1 MFGFRVRDVARRFC
15 VAISV
20 GVFRLNIN
28 VRNVG
33 IKDLKMGTAGIQF
46 KIMPEGVDT
55 DFEELKVKVKEAVES
70 FESGVFSDAKEEP
83 IAFGLKALIITI
95 ALSEDEESDA
105 VESALSKISGV
116 SSVELIDYRRV
127 VG

>member
-1 MFGFRVRDVARRFC
+1 MPKVRAQGTLECCLQHFHGLPGE
-15 VAISV
+15 A
-20 GVFRLNIN
+20 L
-28 VRNVG
+28 RNNQ
-33 IKDLKMGTAGIQF
+33 MATAGIQF

-55 DFEELKVKVKEAVES
+55 NLEELKAKIKTTIES
-70 FESGVFSDAKEEP
+70 FESGVFSEAKEEP
-83 IAFGLKALIITI
+83 IAFGLKALIVTI

-105 VESALSKISGV
+105 VEASLSEITGV

>member
-1 MFGFRVRDVARRFC
+1 
-15 VAISV
+15 
-20 GVFRLNIN
+20 
-28 VRNVG
+28 
-33 IKDLKMGTAGIQF
+33 MGTAGIQF

-55 DFEELKVKVKEAVES
+55 NFEELEAKIKEVVES
-70 FESGVFSDAKEEP
+70 FESGVFNGTKEEP
-83 IAFGLKALIITI
+83 IAFGLKALIVTI